1 MEPLQKVWFNGN
13 IVDYD
18 EVKIPIDTHALHY
31 GSSVFEGIRAY
42 QTKNGKVA
50 VFRNL
55 DHVKRFFYSMETLRM
70 KPKFSIE
77 EIRNA
82 IKEVIK
88 VNNAKD
94 CYIRP
99 IAFYSTGGIGLDP
112 RKNNVDI
119 AIFVVP
125 WGKYLKEEVRVTI
138 VSYAR
143 PNSLITN
150 PWAKIGGMYINSI
163 LATLEAKE
171 RGYDEALM
179 LDLNGYL
186 AEGPGENVFLIY
198 KDKNL
203 AVTPPQGSIL
213 PGITRDTIMKMLREE
228 FGFTVIERNITI
240 NEIFD
245 ADELFFVGTAAE
257 VTPIKEV
264 DGTEFNTKFGREL
277 AKLYEKVV
285 RGELDKYLEWLDF
298 VE

>member
-1 MEPLQKVWFNGN
+1 MAQVGEKVWFNGELKN
-13 IVDYD
+13 YE
-18 EVKIPIDTHALHY
+18 EVKVPIDTHALHY

-42 QTKNGKVA
+42 QTKDGRVA
-50 VFRNL
+50 VFRNV
-55 DHVKRFFYSMETLRM
+55 DHVNRFFYSMETLRM
-70 KPKFSIE
+70 KPKFSKE
-77 EIRNA
+77 EIREA
-82 IKEVIK
+82 IKEV
-88 VNNAKD
+88 VRANNLKD

-99 IAFYSTGGIGLDP
+99 IAFYSKGGIGLDP
-112 RKNNVDI
+112 RKNEVDI
-119 AIFVVP
+119 AIFALP
-125 WGKYLKEEVRVTI
+125 WGKYLKEEVRATI

-150 PWAKIGGMYINSI
+150 PWAKIGGMYVNSI

-198 KDKNL
+198 KEKKL

-213 PGITRDTIMKMLREE
+213 PGITRDTIMRVLRED
-228 FGFTVIERNITI
+228 FGFTVIERNVTV

-264 DGTEFNTKFGREL
+264 DGQEFETEFGKQLSEYYQ
-277 AKLYEKVV
+277 KIV
-285 RGELDKYLEWLDF
+285 RGEIEKYLDWLDF
-298 VE
+298 V

>member
-1 MEPLQKVWFNGN
+1 MSQIGKVWFNGKLL
-13 IVDYD
+13 DYE
-18 EVKIPIDTHALHY
+18 EVKVPIDTHALHY

-42 QTKNGKVA
+42 ETKDGRVA
-50 VFRNL
+50 VFRNV
-55 DHVKRFFYSMETLRM
+55 DHVNRFFYSMETLRM
-70 KPKFSIE
+70 KPKFTKE
-77 EIRNA
+77 QIREA
-82 IKEVIK
+82 IKEVVR
-88 VNNAKD
+88 VNNLKD

-99 IAFYSTGGIGLDP
+99 LAFYSTGGIGLDF
-112 RKNNVDI
+112 RKNNFDI
-119 AIFVVP
+119 AIFAIP

-150 PWAKIGGMYINSI
+150 PWAKIGGLYVNSS
-163 LATLEAKE
+163 LATLEAKD

-198 KDKNL
+198 KDKKL

-213 PGITRDTIMKMLREE
+213 PGITRDTIMTILREE
-228 FGFTVIERNITI
+228 FGYTVVERNVTV

-245 ADELFFVGTAAE
+245 ADELFFTGTAAE

-264 DGTEFNTKFGREL
+264 DGQEFETSFGKKVAE
-277 AKLYEKVV
+277 AYQKVV
-285 RGELDKYLEWLDF
+285 RGEMEKYKYWLDF
-298 VE
+298 V

>member
-1 MEPLQKVWFNGN
+1 MKIWFNGEML
-13 IVDYD
+13 DYE

-42 QTKNGKVA
+42 ETREGKVA
-50 VFRNL
+50 VFRNV
-55 DHVKRFFYSMETLRM
+55 DHVNRFFYSMETLRM
-70 KPKFSIE
+70 KIKFSKE
-77 EIRNA
+77 DIREA
-82 IKEVIK
+82 IKQVVK
-88 VNNAKD
+88 ANNLGD

-99 IAFYSTGGIGLDP
+99 IAFYSSGGIGLDP
-112 RKNNVDI
+112 RKNKVDI
-119 AIFVVP
+119 AIFAIP

-143 PNSLITN
+143 PNSQITN
-150 PWAKIGGMYINSI
+150 PWAKIGGMYVNSI

-186 AEGPGENVFLIY
+186 AEGPGENIFLIY
-198 KDKNL
+198 KDKKL

-213 PGITRDTIMKMLREE
+213 PGITRDTIKTLLKEE
-228 FGFTVIERNITI
+228 YNYTVIERNVTP
-240 NEIFD
+240 NEIYD

-264 DGTEFNTKFGREL
+264 DEVEFETSFGKKLAEL
-277 AKLYEKVV
+277 YQRVV
-285 RGELDKYLEWLDF
+285 RGEIEKYKHWLDF
-298 VE
+298 V